1 MYFTHTFYKV
11 KCINSLQ
18 GRIREA
24 LCFMRKYFVL
34 EIGKKKEKKILPW
47 IIQHWCTFIS
57 LRLKFF
63 FEAKVI
69 VAWKTILKYLLRV
82 MWVWTL
88 KRISSIDWILQT
100 CLIENPLENYAFCS
114 CPQISKN
121 FFVTPLVHFSFPFS
135 DFFHKIR
142 LLLRQFGLKKKKK
155 KVTCKRIVACIRR

>member
-1 MYFTHTFYKV
+1 MHKQLTGQNKRSIVFYEKIF
-11 KCINSLQ
+11 CPWN
-18 GRIREA
+18 R
-24 LCFMRKYFVL
+24 
-34 EIGKKKEKKILPW
+34 KKKEKKILPW

-155 KVTCKRIVACIRR
+155 KSNM